1 MFDSATHPINVGTC
15 AHNIFCFGGQVI
27 NHKYPKHKEIE
38 GLEKSNVQRN
48 AIYIYY
54 NKVLHRK
61 NIIGQISIILF
72 YYILE
77 IVTCLVSSVFILR
90 LLPFIRNVIAI
101 SIVILLHFYRLLRMF
116 DHLFAVEISHCQV
129 HEIIRQW
136 ICVDINSL
144 HL

>member
-77 IVTCLVSSVFILR
+77 IVTCLVSGVFICLT
-90 LLPFIRNVIAI
+90 PITI
-101 SIVILLHFYRLLRMF
+101 Y
-116 DHLFAVEISHCQV
+116 Q
-129 HEIIRQW
+129 
-136 ICVDINSL
+136 
-144 HL
+144 

>member
-1 MFDSATHPINVGTC
+1 MGTC

-27 NHKYPKHKEIE
+27 NHKYPKHKEEVE

-77 IVTCLVSSVFILR
+77 IVTCLVSSVFINRQTTTDIIYSYYHLSEMWLQY
-90 LLPFIRNVIAI
+90 LLLLWLI
-101 SIVILLHFYRLLRMF
+101 SIVYCVCLTTYL
-116 DHLFAVEISHCQV
+116 
-129 HEIIRQW
+129 QW
-136 ICVDINSL
+136 K
-144 HL
+144 

>member
-61 NIIGQISIILF
+61 NISRSPSLYFAQIKSKQYCISI
-72 YYILE
+72 
-77 IVTCLVSSVFILR
+77 
-90 LLPFIRNVIAI
+90 
-101 SIVILLHFYRLLRMF
+101 
-116 DHLFAVEISHCQV
+116 
-129 HEIIRQW
+129 
-136 ICVDINSL
+136 
-144 HL
+144 

>member
-27 NHKYPKHKEIE
+27 NHKYPKHKEEVE

-61 NIIGQISIILF
+61 NISRSPSLYLITLDTEEYNSKLHIKFKRDQLLIRIL
-72 YYILE
+72 
-77 IVTCLVSSVFILR
+77 
-90 LLPFIRNVIAI
+90 
-101 SIVILLHFYRLLRMF
+101 
-116 DHLFAVEISHCQV
+116 
-129 HEIIRQW
+129 
-136 ICVDINSL
+136 
-144 HL
+144 

>member
-72 YYILE
+72 CYILE
-77 IVTCLVSSVFILR
+77 IVTCLVSSVKRVTIYQSCGYNIFCYSASFLS
-90 LLPFIRNVIAI
+90 FTAYV
-101 SIVILLHFYRLLRMF
+101 
-116 DHLFAVEISHCQV
+116 
-129 HEIIRQW
+129 
-136 ICVDINSL
+136 
-144 HL
+144 

>member
-1 MFDSATHPINVGTC
+1 MQHFILKALEGIMFDSATHPINVGTC

-77 IVTCLVSSVFILR
+77 IVTCLVSSVFIFFT
-90 LLPFIRNVIAI
+90 PITIYQKCCCHIFCYSGSFI
-101 SIVILLHFYRLLRMF
+101 
-116 DHLFAVEISHCQV
+116 
-129 HEIIRQW
+129 
-136 ICVDINSL
+136 SL
-144 HL
+144 TAYV

>member
-1 MFDSATHPINVGTC
+1 MGTC

-27 NHKYPKHKEIE
+27 NHKYPEHKEEVE

-77 IVTCLVSSVFILR
+77 IVTCLVSSVLFYAYHHLSEMWFQY
-90 LLPFIRNVIAI
+90 LLLFCFI
-101 SIVILLHFYRLLRMF
+101 SIAYCVCLTTYL
-116 DHLFAVEISHCQV
+116 
-129 HEIIRQW
+129 QW
-136 ICVDINSL
+136 K
-144 HL
+144 

>member
-27 NHKYPKHKEIE
+27 NHKYPKHKEVE

-77 IVTCLVSSVFILR
+77 IVTCLICSVFILR
-90 LLPFIRNVIAI
+90 LSAFIRNVVSI
-101 SIVILLHFYRLLRMF
+101 SFVILPRFYQLLRTF

-129 HEIIRQW
+129 HEIIRQ
-136 ICVDINSL
+136 
-144 HL
+144 

>member
-77 IVTCLVSSVFILR
+77 IVTCLVRSTFISR
-90 LLPFIRNVIAI
+90 PLPFIRNAVAI
-101 SIVILLHFYRLLRMF
+101 SFVMR
-116 DHLFAVEISHCQV
+116 V
-129 HEIIRQW
+129 
-136 ICVDINSL
+136 
-144 HL
+144 

>member
-72 YYILE
+72 YYILD
-77 IVTCLVSSVFILR
+77 IVTCLLRSGFDFHVYYHSSIMWLQS
-90 LLPFIRNVIAI
+90 LLLLCFI
-101 SIVILLHFYRLLRMF
+101 SIAYCVCLTTYL
-116 DHLFAVEISHCQV
+116 
-129 HEIIRQW
+129 QW
-136 ICVDINSL
+136 K
-144 HL
+144 

>member
-77 IVTCLVSSVFILR
+77 IVTCLVSSVFICLTPITIYQKCNCNIHCYSASFLLLTAYVWPLICSGNKPLPGTWDYKAMNLR
-90 LLPFIRNVIAI
+90 R
-101 SIVILLHFYRLLRMF
+101 Y
-116 DHLFAVEISHCQV
+116 
-129 HEIIRQW
+129 
-136 ICVDINSL
+136 
-144 HL
+144 

>member
-90 LLPFIRNVIAI
+90 LLPFIRNVVAI
-101 SIVILLHFYRLLRMF
+101 SFVILLHVYRLLRMS

>member
-72 YYILE
+72 CYILE
-77 IVTCLVSSVFILR
+77 IVTCLVSSVLFVNRQTTTDIIYSYYHLSEMWLQH
-90 LLPFIRNVIAI
+90 LLLFCFI
-101 SIVILLHFYRLLRMF
+101 SIAYCVCLTTYL
-116 DHLFAVEISHCQV
+116 
-129 HEIIRQW
+129 QW
-136 ICVDINSL
+136 K
-144 HL
+144 

>member
-77 IVTCLVSSVFILR
+77 IVTCLVSSVLR
-90 LLPFIRNVIAI
+90 LLPFIRNVVAI
-101 SIVILLHFYRLLRMF
+101 SFVILPHYYRLLRTF

-129 HEIIRQW
+129 HEIIRQ
-136 ICVDINSL
+136 
-144 HL
+144 

>member
-77 IVTCLVSSVFILR
+77 ISTCLPRSVFISR
-90 LLPFIRNVIAI
+90 LLIFTINVLAIPFVEL
-101 SIVILLHFYRLLRMF
+101 SHFYRLLRTF

-129 HEIIRQW
+129 HEIIRQ
-136 ICVDINSL
+136 
-144 HL
+144 

>member
-27 NHKYPKHKEIE
+27 NHKYPKHKEEVE

-77 IVTCLVSSVFILR
+77 IVNCLVSSVNRPLT
-90 LLPFIRNVIAI
+90 N
-101 SIVILLHFYRLLRMF
+101 
-116 DHLFAVEISHCQV
+116 D
-129 HEIIRQW
+129 IIF
-136 ICVDINSL
+136 
-144 HL
+144 H

>member
-1 MFDSATHPINVGTC
+1 MGTC

-77 IVTCLVSSVFILR
+77 TVTCLLR
-90 LLPFIRNVIAI
+90 SGFYLSTSRILPFINNEVSI
-101 SIVILLHFYRLLRMF
+101 SFVILPHFYRLLRTF

-129 HEIIRQW
+129 HEIIRQ
-136 ICVDINSL
+136 
-144 HL
+144 

>member
-1 MFDSATHPINVGTC
+1 MQHFILKALEGIMFDSATHPINVGTC

-77 IVTCLVSSVFILR
+77 IVTCLVSSVFICLTPITIYQKCNCNIHCYSASF
-90 LLPFIRNVIAI
+90 LLLTAYV
-101 SIVILLHFYRLLRMF
+101 
-116 DHLFAVEISHCQV
+116 
-129 HEIIRQW
+129 
-136 ICVDINSL
+136 
-144 HL
+144 

>member
-77 IVTCLVSSVFILR
+77 IVTCLLNSVFIY
-90 LLPFIRNVIAI
+90 
-101 SIVILLHFYRLLRMF
+101 YRYNL
-116 DHLFAVEISHCQV
+116 
-129 HEIIRQW
+129 
-136 ICVDINSL
+136 
-144 HL
+144 

>member
-1 MFDSATHPINVGTC
+1 MQHFILKALEGIMFDSATHPINVGTC

-61 NIIGQISIILF
+61 NIIGQITIILF

-77 IVTCLVSSVFILR
+77 IVTCLLRSIFICYAYYHLSECGCNIFCYSSSFLSFTAYV
-90 LLPFIRNVIAI
+90 
-101 SIVILLHFYRLLRMF
+101 
-116 DHLFAVEISHCQV
+116 
-129 HEIIRQW
+129 
-136 ICVDINSL
+136 
-144 HL
+144 

>member
-1 MFDSATHPINVGTC
+1 MGTC

-27 NHKYPKHKEIE
+27 NHKYPKHKEEVE

-77 IVTCLVSSVFILR
+77 MVTSSYPSKKFCLR
-90 LLPFIRNVIAI
+90 LQFVNLEDGVRG
-101 SIVILLHFYRLLRMF
+101 
-116 DHLFAVEISHCQV
+116 
-129 HEIIRQW
+129 
-136 ICVDINSL
+136 
-144 HL
+144 